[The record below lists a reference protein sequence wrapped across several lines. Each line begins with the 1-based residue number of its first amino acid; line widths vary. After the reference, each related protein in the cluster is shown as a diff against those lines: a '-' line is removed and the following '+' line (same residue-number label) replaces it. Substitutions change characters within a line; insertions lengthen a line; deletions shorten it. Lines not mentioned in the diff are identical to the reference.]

1 MNVEAK
7 NIKTP
12 STFLGASDKNPLFER
27 AEALF
32 KSNWAMANINKES
45 GNNPSDVDIIA
56 VLLERIIGDSS
67 EVVSQFYGHVL
78 DPLKSSS
85 DVKASDNKLFGYVA
99 QDALAELKV
108 TTGIEFDPHW
118 STTLSDGGN
127 YLLDSPFNISINN
140 EPSPDM
146 PEADNDHTLGT
157 ITYHVSDELK
167 YNLPYSTIKFVSPI
181 TVYRENIHVVLGS
194 MGQYLKYNIEGATG
208 TVGPAISD
216 VKTGISQT
224 TQCIA
229 DVKQLMTYPTVFA
242 PSNVGLSEDC
252 LTGLDDL
259 SNNLDTLNDCLIEY
273 KNLLPRYFDL
283 CSVLLRWSTSVDAIP
298 CSSLGLSGLNSLQI
312 STVSSNNLSVIGN
325 IISGLGSP
333 IGQSGMMG
341 YIFHGK
347 GFSTGFGKISGG
359 MAIVGGLLALTGA
372 ILKIVG
378 EVQLEDRINSD
389 LTHLKKSINDANT
402 DVTQAISDVSNS
414 LDQLSRFKKQVQ
426 QLVADI
432 KGIKV
437 SDNLNMGVLESNL
450 QSFADLNMVYLCG
463 EYAFTMCIEGF
474 KDSEVGQPL
483 SPSNLNLAAQTAI
496 NQLKLFLSYTS
507 PTPKTF
513 KQTLTVGYLIREQQY
528 GALKSWAIQQE
539 ISLDKIKQLII
550 YAALLNSSSPEAAH
564 EKINEIIDV
573 TQQEIKNSLSQNTET
588 LIFSGGCQQQVSEIS
603 ALSR

>member
-12 STFLGASDKNPLFER
+12 TTFLGASDKNPLFER

-45 GNNPSDVDIIA
+45 GNNPSDVDITA

-78 DPLKSSS
+78 DPFKSSS

-146 PEADNDHTLGT
+146 LEADNDHTLST
-157 ITYHVSDELK
+157 ITYHVSDKLK
-167 YNLPYSTIKFVSPI
+167 YTLPYSTIKFVSPI

-194 MGQYLKYNIEGATG
+194 MGQYLKYNIEGAQG

-229 DVKQLMTYPTVFA
+229 DVKQLMTYPTIFR
-242 PSNVGLSEDC
+242 PGNVGLAEDC
-252 LTGLDDL
+252 LTGLDAL

-298 CSSLGLSGLNSLQI
+298 CSSLGLSGLNSLKI
-312 STVSSNNLSVIGN
+312 STVSSNNWSVIGN
-325 IISGLGSP
+325 IVSGFGSP
-333 IGQSGMMG
+333 ISQSGMMA
-341 YIFHGK
+341 YSFHGK

-359 MAIVGGLLALTGA
+359 MAIVGAIAALIGA
-372 ILKIVG
+372 IFQLVG
-378 EVQLEDRINSD
+378 EKQLEDRIQSD
-389 LTHLKKSINDANT
+389 LKGLNGSINKANT
-402 DVTQAISDVSNS
+402 DVTQAITDVNNS
-414 LDQLSRFKKQVQ
+414 LDQLNRFKKQVQ

-463 EYAFTMCIEGF
+463 EYAFTMCIQGF
-474 KDSEVGQPL
+474 KDSEQPL

-528 GALKSWAIQQE
+528 SALKSWAIQQD

-573 TQQEIKNSLSQNTET
+573 TQQEIKNSLSQNTEA